1 METRKVTFQ
10 AHGKQIVCQTP
21 LMKWAMQNRACR
33 PDKVATHYVKQVI
46 IHFVGKVLAAVL
58 IWMPRLL
65 QLQDAVFNASHA
77 DC

>member
-46 IHFVGKVLAAVL
+46 IHFV
-58 IWMPRLL
+58 
-65 QLQDAVFNASHA
+65 ASHTA
-77 DC
+77 CQLPTGKETKRKKEPECVFSTMI